1 MRKNLEYNLN
11 PMKTPTKHGRIE
23 CSKMTSFERFGTSVV
38 PSVADISHFKLEI
51 LLPNQRCKFEKQYVP
66 PLMNR
71 EFLHPVP
78 LSKWKCPYFLVA
90 IFSANPPELTDVE
103 QAYAAQC

>member
-71 EFLHPVP
+71 EFFHPIPSVNGNVRTSW
-78 LSKWKCPYFLVA
+78 LLYS
-90 IFSANPPELTDVE
+90 PPIR
-103 QAYAAQC
+103 QN